1 MPLTATLGTI
11 RQLPADEAVHYLE
24 IALTEPYEEIQTAA
38 FDLLQEYNRPDIIVR
53 GFPALLPPVRRKIVE
68 NKSHFIGVAKDQIR
82 GGVEKTR
89 RAAYDLLA
97 AIGEVDV
104 AGILAGAVNDA
115 STVIRDHAADALE
128 KIALRYHYHL
138 LNWHTKG
145 DERSRLYVEQNRG
158 LMVQAL
164 ETLLR
169 TFQIHRKAIFI
180 DIAIELGQPT
190 YRIVTDLIL
199 SKQDAPLY
207 RGFIQCMEASHSD
220 AAMDIL
226 FKLYFEREEH
236 LRAAALEVMRA
247 RQDGAFSIA
256 LGSWL
261 ARLPADKFLQI
272 ATRVREAP
280 WWKAMDQNPDLD
292 PALAVKLLEFVAK
305 SFIDPKV
312 RDSMIASLLRSRHAE
327 VRARVIA
334 LLRELRSSL
343 ALEVARKG
351 ISDPSDEVKTV
362 SAKIVVD
369 LNPPDKAKILA
380 PLVSSACAEAR
391 TIAVKEVANESY
403 ERYMKSFDRLDDRTR
418 SLAAKALAKI
428 DASMMEKL
436 TDEIN
441 SLAPERKLKALKIIE
456 YVDAEQDLRPVLM
469 ELLNDKD
476 TRVRATAIKIVE
488 LSGNIEGMKLLIGAL
503 NDPDRRV
510 RANAIEAFEAIGDER
525 FASLLIPFVKDPDN
539 RVRANAAK
547 ALWNLGRKDV
557 RPVIEE
563 MLGEGDENM
572 RLSAV
577 WTLGE
582 LRYEGA
588 AEVLSERLRLETSE
602 KVKAKI
608 IDTLARLTRP
618 PEAEA

>member
-1 MPLTATLGTI
+1 MGLTATLGSI
-11 RQLPADEAVHYLE
+11 RQLPADEAIHYLE
-24 IALTEPYEEIQTAA
+24 MALTEPYEEIQVAA
-38 FDLLQEYNRPDIIVR
+38 FDALQEYNRPDIIVR
-53 GFPALLPPVRRKIVE
+53 SFPSLLPPVRKKIVD
-68 NKSHFIGVAKDQIR
+68 NKAHFIGIAKDQIR

-89 RAAYDLLA
+89 RAAYDMLA

-104 AGILAGAVNDA
+104 AGLLATAVNDA

-145 DERSRLYVEQNRG
+145 DEKSRLYVEQNRG

-164 ETLLR
+164 EVLLR
-169 TFQIHRKAIFI
+169 TFQIHRKTIFV

-190 YRIVTDLIL
+190 YRLITDVVLA
-199 SKQDAPLY
+199 KQDAPLY
-207 RGFIQCMEASHSD
+207 RGFVQCMEAAHSD
-220 AAMDIL
+220 AAMEIL

-236 LRAAALEVMRA
+236 LRAAALEVMRS
-247 RQDGAFSIA
+247 RQDGAFPIA
-256 LGSWL
+256 LGGWL
-261 ARLPADKFLQI
+261 VKLPPEKFLQI
-272 ATRVREAP
+272 STRVREAP
-280 WWKAMDQNPDLD
+280 WWKAVDQNPDMD
-292 PALAVKLLEFVAK
+292 PAIASKLLEFIAK
-305 SFIDPKV
+305 SFIDPKT
-312 RDSMIASLLRSRHAE
+312 RDSMISSLSRSRHAE
-327 VRARVIA
+327 VRARVIS
-334 LLRELRSSL
+334 LLREIKSGL
-343 ALEVARKG
+343 ALDAARKG
-351 ISDPSDEVKTV
+351 IADPADEVKVLAAKTV
-362 SAKIVVD
+362 VEM
-369 LNPPDKAKILA
+369 NPPDKAKILA
-380 PLVSSACAEAR
+380 PLVSSTCAEAR
-391 TIAVKEVANESY
+391 GIAVKEVANESF

-428 DASMMEKL
+428 DASMMDKL

-503 NDPDRRV
+503 NDADRRV

-525 FASLLIPFVKDPDN
+525 FASLLVPFVKDPDN

-563 MLGEGDENM
+563 MLEEGDENM

-588 AEVLSERLRLETSE
+588 AEVLSERLRKETSE

-608 IDTLARLTRP
+608 VDTLARLTNP
-618 PEAEA
+618 PEAGA